1 MARKKK
7 KRSGLRNFSNVN
19 IKLNIPWNPR
29 GQGNKSFFRI
39 IEKNPELKEYLT
51 KESFEK
57 LYDTEFSEF
66 KKPKEIPQTT
76 DSFGDALSLIQ
87 SGNMSPEQIQAFL
100 QSLLGQT
107 TFGEITNFEF
117 PDNSVGDNYV
127 YAFGDGTPLFNP
139 EFITNLQNQLDTLGI
154 DLDDLNQRLSE
165 LQDENVLLQ
174 SGSDSLGLQNG
185 ELINQNASLTGENAA
200 LRAALAQQP
209 TFGIDGVEDTGLPT
223 VNFEGQTDDNTGLP
237 TLIRLN
243 CAMNN
248 VTSKK
253 VTIYKITPTENTGL
267 GLNLSE
273 GTVAFGSSNSG
284 GTGNLIDVEIPA
296 ATNDILI
303 GNTGSNREI
312 DLTFEAESVY
322 IFEVTGTNNAGV
334 EDNESPKTLTKS
346 AIFTTIDT
354 DDEQLET
361 LATNLS
367 TAQTSLTQS
376 QDRVIELEESLQEAQ
391 GSVNTL
397 NSNITTLE
405 TQRNNAVN
413 TLDGF
418 SDNIVQKINSLK
430 SALEQEEITDTTL
443 TQVNA
448 LISSFNTFVP
458 NINSN
463 TPPTSPVTQI
473 SEFDRLGGD
482 TEDNSNINPS
492 EYPEWLG
499 GDSIMEVDDDNILF
513 DLDGVTSTPWFN
525 IPELTYNSVPNQI
538 EINQDN
544 IQDKILVVVRP
555 HRIKYIIGGLSYP
568 YMFARSS
575 DFTTSKFLSNKG
587 MFSYDT
593 GKLYDYT
600 QGSDSW
606 FNQTNKFP
614 TDDGIVLPI
623 FGKRPSLRLRVK
635 TNPNGGGSTIYN
647 TDIGRSENRA
657 TYKDG
662 LLTGD
667 TKYQAGN
674 RNLMALASYDNY
686 DGYGYDGVYMVNG
699 GNSFKFELDKSII
712 PYRAAGITNVPI
724 AGTHTYAIGLQFDF
738 IVRQNSGNFIFK
750 SRKVT
755 GNFSFTKADLLEVQP

>member
-1 MARKKK
+1 
-7 KRSGLRNFSNVN
+7 
-19 IKLNIPWNPR
+19 
-29 GQGNKSFFRI
+29 
-39 IEKNPELKEYLT
+39 
-51 KESFEK
+51 
-57 LYDTEFSEF
+57 
-66 KKPKEIPQTT
+66 
-76 DSFGDALSLIQ
+76 
-87 SGNMSPEQIQAFL
+87 
-100 QSLLGQT
+100 
-107 TFGEITNFEF
+107 
-117 PDNSVGDNYV
+117 
-127 YAFGDGTPLFNP
+127 
-139 EFITNLQNQLDTLGI
+139 
-154 DLDDLNQRLSE
+154 
-165 LQDENVLLQ
+165 
-174 SGSDSLGLQNG
+174 
-185 ELINQNASLTGENAA
+185 
-200 LRAALAQQP
+200 
-209 TFGIDGVEDTGLPT
+209 
-223 VNFEGQTDDNTGLP
+223 
-237 TLIRLN
+237 
-243 CAMNN
+243 
-248 VTSKK
+248 
-253 VTIYKITPTENTGL
+253 
-267 GLNLSE
+267 
-273 GTVAFGSSNSG
+273 
-284 GTGNLIDVEIPA
+284 
-296 ATNDILI
+296 
-303 GNTGSNREI
+303 
-312 DLTFEAESVY
+312 
-322 IFEVTGTNNAGV
+322 
-334 EDNESPKTLTKS
+334 
-346 AIFTTIDT
+346 
-354 DDEQLET
+354 
-361 LATNLS
+361 
-367 TAQTSLTQS
+367 
-376 QDRVIELEESLQEAQ
+376 
-391 GSVNTL
+391 
-397 NSNITTLE
+397 
-405 TQRNNAVN
+405 
-413 TLDGF
+413 
-418 SDNIVQKINSLK
+418 
-430 SALEQEEITDTTL
+430 
-443 TQVNA
+443 
-448 LISSFNTFVP
+448 
-458 NINSN
+458 
-463 TPPTSPVTQI
+463 
-473 SEFDRLGGD
+473 
-482 TEDNSNINPS
+482 
-492 EYPEWLG
+492 
-499 GDSIMEVDDDNILF
+499 MEVDDDNILF

-525 IPELTYNSVPNQI
+525 VPELTYNSVPNQI
-538 EINQDN
+538 ETNQDN